1 MEAAGIEVKVL
12 FDGPLHGRK
21 EQTRLLRHRGK
32 IDRAHNVLRNMQ
44 WLTGKDTKA
53 SRRSTAQVSH
63 QLFVIPL
70 LALDACVQAL
80 QHHSVAFEFCEDEA
94 DGEVARQ
101 ARNASGFAISK
112 DSDFFI
118 YNLGDAKYIPLDM
131 LSIVSGSVSAISYS
145 FSKIAEHFGLEPKMM
160 PVFASMLGNDYLP
173 AGLFKSAILAQHD
186 EGKPISKNWF
196 NRTAAFLNYHSK
208 DAASI
213 DEVLDRMI
221 SSISSLPQDFTAQ
234 ELLETMRVSIRQYDP
249 QSEISSSLLR
259 PITEIPINEAFWSIA
274 KRRYKHGQCSYK
286 ILDVIRNRKFW
297 CTPFVEDMDR
307 ESSWIVSRNLRQW
320 VYSIIFGQESKKFM
334 PVEVFEYVRHAN
346 HVGKDIVET
355 LPISELAEISN
366 LPSLTLSTISSVET
380 ALPLF
385 LQLHQCDRQ
394 LLDQKLHPT
403 ILFII
408 AILRYLIHYAAIPFG
423 TTQTVYKFSNHE
435 IVAIIV
441 STIVSLSSILWPDQP
456 SPTISLSASSLPTR
470 RGLQITAQLQTT
482 ILSSYLLAQVLSLDD
497 YLFQPPSLG
506 QYYNGQILHHYL
518 RNAKGGA
525 TIERMV
531 GKQPAISSMC
541 HKVLDAVMAEWRN
554 DEVQI
559 VFQYDQTANER
570 KKSQN
575 GSKKGSS
582 NMKKQKIFKSSPAE
596 DNMFNVLSS
605 GCRW

>member
-1 MEAAGIEVKVL
+1 
-12 FDGPLHGRK
+12 
-21 EQTRLLRHRGK
+21 
-32 IDRAHNVLRNMQ
+32 
-44 WLTGKDTKA
+44 
-53 SRRSTAQVSH
+53 
-63 QLFVIPL
+63 
-70 LALDACVQAL
+70 
-80 QHHSVAFEFCEDEA
+80 
-94 DGEVARQ
+94 
-101 ARNASGFAISK
+101 
-112 DSDFFI
+112 
-118 YNLGDAKYIPLDM
+118 
-131 LSIVSGSVSAISYS
+131 
-145 FSKIAEHFGLEPKMM
+145 
-160 PVFASMLGNDYLP
+160 
-173 AGLFKSAILAQHD
+173 
-186 EGKPISKNWF
+186 
-196 NRTAAFLNYHSK
+196 
-208 DAASI
+208 
-213 DEVLDRMI
+213 
-221 SSISSLPQDFTAQ
+221 
-234 ELLETMRVSIRQYDP
+234 
-249 QSEISSSLLR
+249 
-259 PITEIPINEAFWSIA
+259 
-274 KRRYKHGQCSYK
+274 
-286 ILDVIRNRKFW
+286 
-297 CTPFVEDMDR
+297 MDR